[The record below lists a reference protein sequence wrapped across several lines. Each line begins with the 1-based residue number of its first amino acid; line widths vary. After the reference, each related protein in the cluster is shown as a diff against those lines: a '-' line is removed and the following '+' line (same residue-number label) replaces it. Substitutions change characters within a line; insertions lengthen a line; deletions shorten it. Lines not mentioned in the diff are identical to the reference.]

1 MSERIKAINWNKAE
15 DEQDFITW
23 DRVTSNFWLPEKVPL
38 SNDLPSWRRLSEAEK
53 LAVKKV
59 FGGLTLLDTIQ
70 GHIGAEAIAEY
81 AQTSHEVAVMRNF
94 GFMEEVHA
102 KSYSSIFSTFCST
115 REIDEIFEWLENDEE
130 TILKSDLI
138 TSIYAL
144 VDESDYPALTRRAV
158 SVLLE
163 SFLFYSG
170 FFLPLHFA
178 AEGKLT
184 NTADIIRLILRDEGV
199 HGLYIGY
206 KFQKELAKL
215 SSEEKVKIE
224 SFVRNIAS
232 ELYVNEVR
240 YAKDIYD
247 PIGLS
252 ASVET
257 YMRYNLNKAMRNLG
271 YFNFFPENLTKVD
284 ARILS
289 QMATD
294 SNETHDFFSG
304 SGSSYVVGK
313 RESTDDDDWN

>member
-1 MSERIKAINWNKAE
+1 MSPRIKAINWNKPE
-15 DEQDFITW
+15 DERDLTTW
-23 DRVTSNFWLPEKVPL
+23 DRVTSNFWLPEKIPL
-38 SNDLPSWRRLSEAEK
+38 SNDIPSWRKLSSDEK

-59 FGGLTLLDTIQ
+59 FGGLALLDTIQ

-102 KSYSSIFSTFCST
+102 KSYSSVFSTFCST
-115 REIDEIFEWLENDEE
+115 QEIDDIFNWLETDEA
-130 TILKSDLI
+130 TIRKSDLI
-138 TSIYAL
+138 TSVYAL
-144 VDESDYPALTRRAV
+144 VEESDYPALTRRAV

-170 FFLPLHFA
+170 FYLPLHFA

-184 NTADIIRLILRDEGV
+184 NTADMIRLILRDEGV
-199 HGLYIGY
+199 HGLYIGN
-206 KFQKELAKL
+206 KFQQELVKL
-215 SSEEKVKIE
+215 SEPEKVKIE

-232 ELYVNEVR
+232 ELYVNEIV
-240 YAKDIYD
+240 YTKDIYD
-247 PIGLS
+247 PIGLTS
-252 ASVET
+252 SVET
-257 YMRYNLNKAMRNLG
+257 YMRYNLNKAMKNLG
-271 YFNFFPENLTKVD
+271 YFNFFPESLTQVD

-304 SGSSYVVGK
+304 AGSAYVVGK
-313 RESTDDDDWN
+313 RESTSDDDWS